1 MNQRLDCYNLLL
13 DVAKDVPR
21 LIRRFP
27 KGDSYLIN
35 QLKRALTSGVLNLTE
50 GNGRYSIKERNR
62 FFNISLG
69 SIKEVIGAI
78 ELANAYAYI
87 DNALTEDL
95 IDKLNRSY
103 YMIRKLRKFSVLSL

>member
-13 DVAKDVPR
+13 DVAKVVPS

-27 KGDSYLIN
+27 KGEGYLID
-35 QLKRALTSGVLNLTE
+35 QLKRALSSAILNLAE

-87 DNALTEDL
+87 DNDLTQNL
-95 IDKLNRSY
+95 IASLNRSY
-103 YMIRKLRKFSVLSL
+103 YMIRKLRKFQTS